1 MSNPYQVVKDFEAAL
16 SDYTGAPF
24 VVCVNSCT
32 AALELSLLWTA
43 SQVKRKMKIVCP
55 DRTYI
60 SVPMVIKRAGFK
72 FEWID
77 RLGAWSGGHYSLFP
91 YNIIDSACRFT
102 FGMYERSQFQC
113 VSFAANKILGIEQ
126 GGAIL
131 HDNPYADKWFRRMR
145 FDGRTEGVD
154 PKDDTFDL
162 VGLHC
167 PMLPS
172 IAAQGILRL
181 HHLPKHND
189 DLVFDYPDLSKHE
202 AFK

>member
-16 SDYTGAPF
+16 SDYTGAKY

-32 AALELSLLWTA
+32 AALQLAVMWHK
-43 SQVKRKMKIVCP
+43 KRAFDPCLGVPRK
-55 DRTYI
+55 TYP
-60 SVPMVIKRAGFK
+60 SVPMAIWWAGLTPLV
-72 FEWID
+72 
-77 RLGAWSGGHYSLFP
+77 RTGAWNGEYQLQRSRVW
-91 YNIIDSACRFT
+91 DSACRFT
-102 FGMYERSQFQC
+102 SGMHVQGRFQC
-113 VSFAANKILGIEQ
+113 VSFAANKILGLEQ

-131 HDNPYADKWFRRMR
+131 HSSPEADKWFRKMR
-145 FDGRTEGVD
+145 FDGRNEGKSIMED
-154 PKDDTFDL
+154 EFD
-162 VGLHC
+162 VIGLHC

-181 HHLPKHND
+181 HHLPEHND